1 MLLTNAC
8 SQRSDRQHAK
18 VNLKYQQF
26 SCKRKLFI
34 LAQGFIMKRINYFL
48 FLGFIYLL
56 QKVFLVFIFHIC
68 ILKFSPCI
76 GGISLCYHSE
86 SFKGSEESPTLFI
99 FKHMFGPLQAG
110 SFPSHTIANHL
121 FCWLLIH
128 MHVYIELLVC
138 LM

>member
-1 MLLTNAC
+1 
-8 SQRSDRQHAK
+8 
-18 VNLKYQQF
+18 
-26 SCKRKLFI
+26 
-34 LAQGFIMKRINYFL
+34 MKRINYFL

-56 QKVFLVFIFHIC
+56 QKVFLVFIFHVC

-138 LM
+138 LMWYWVSQNKKIAWLLWLSNCALTMHQEVHSQFPVRAHDLQ